1 MIKLE
6 QIAFIGTYDKKD
18 LILNIAKVLTECG
31 LKVLVVDAT
40 LMQRLKYI
48 VPKISNNSITYIS
61 EYLGIDVA
69 LGFINLNGIAQ
80 YLGNASNIP
89 YDYVIIDT
97 DNIQTMNSFMVDKSK
112 KIYVVT
118 SYEQYELR
126 RTIELLKYYNRP
138 IEVTKVVFSA
148 DLENNQEEYF
158 NKLLSE
164 TPVILKKDI
173 VEYADTTQD
182 RKVTLQNQLMG
193 DLSLYHY
200 SSTYKD
206 SLEYHTSLLA
216 EGRAEQSIIRRIIRK
231 K

>member
-1 MIKLE
+1 ME

-40 LMQRLKYI
+40 LMQRLRYI

-69 LGFINLNGIAQ
+69 LGFINLNGIMQ
-80 YLGNASNIP
+80 YLGNMNNIP
-89 YDYVIIDT
+89 YDYVMIDT
-97 DNIQTMNSFMVDKSK
+97 DNIQTMNSFVIDKSK

-126 RTIELLKYYNRP
+126 RTIELLKYYNHP
-138 IEVTKVVFSA
+138 IEATKVVISA
-148 DLENNQEEYF
+148 DLENKQEEYF

-164 TPVILKKDI
+164 TPVKLDSNVI
-173 VEYADTTQD
+173 EYADTTQD
-182 RKVTLQNQLMG
+182 RKVTLQNQLIG
-193 DLSLYHY
+193 DLSFNHY

-206 SLEYHTSLLA
+206 SLEYHTSLIA
-216 EGRAEQSIIRRIIRK
+216 EGRLEQSFIRKVIRK

>member
-1 MIKLE
+1 ME

-18 LILNIAKVLTECG
+18 LILNVAKVLTECG

-40 LMQRLKYI
+40 LMQRLRYI

-69 LGFINLNGIAQ
+69 LGFINLSGIMQ
-80 YLGNASNIP
+80 YLGNMNNIP
-89 YDYVIIDT
+89 YDYVMIDT
-97 DNIQTMNSFMVDKSK
+97 DNIQTMNSFVIDKSK

-126 RTIELLKYYNRP
+126 RTIELLKYYNHQ
-138 IEVTKVVFSA
+138 IEVTKVVISA
-148 DLENNQEEYF
+148 DLENKQEEYF

-164 TPVILKKDI
+164 TPVKLDRNVI
-173 VEYADTTQD
+173 EYADTTQD
-182 RKVTLQNQLMG
+182 RKVTLQNQLIG
-193 DLSLYHY
+193 DLSFNHY

-206 SLEYHTSLLA
+206 SLEYHTSLIA
-216 EGRAEQSIIRRIIRK
+216 EGRVEQSFIRRVIRK

>member
-61 EYLGIDVA
+61 E
-69 LGFINLNGIAQ
+69 

>member
-1 MIKLE
+1 ME

-18 LILNIAKVLTECG
+18 LILNVAKVLTECG

-40 LMQRLKYI
+40 LMQRLRYI

-69 LGFINLNGIAQ
+69 LGFINLNGIMQ
-80 YLGNASNIP
+80 YLGNMNNIP
-89 YDYVIIDT
+89 YDYVMIDT
-97 DNIQTMNSFMVDKSK
+97 DNIQTMNSFVIDKSK

-126 RTIELLKYYNRP
+126 RTIELLKYYNHP
-138 IEVTKVVFSA
+138 IEATKVVISA
-148 DLENNQEEYF
+148 DLENKQEEYF

-164 TPVILKKDI
+164 TPVKLDSNVI
-173 VEYADTTQD
+173 EYADTTQD
-182 RKVTLQNQLMG
+182 RKVTLQNQLIG
-193 DLSLYHY
+193 DLSFNHY

-206 SLEYHTSLLA
+206 SLEYYTSLIA
-216 EGRAEQSIIRRIIRK
+216 EGRLEQSFIRKVIRK

>member
-1 MIKLE
+1 ME

-18 LILNIAKVLTECG
+18 LILNVAKVLTECG

-40 LMQRLKYI
+40 LMQRLRYI

-69 LGFINLNGIAQ
+69 LGFINLNGIMQ
-80 YLGNASNIP
+80 YLGNMNNIP
-89 YDYVIIDT
+89 YDYVMIDT
-97 DNIQTMNSFMVDKSK
+97 DNIQTMNSFMIDKSK

-126 RTIELLKYYNRP
+126 RTIELLKYYNHP
-138 IEVTKVVFSA
+138 IEATKVVISA
-148 DLENNQEEYF
+148 DLENKQEEYF

-164 TPVILKKDI
+164 TPVKLDSNVI
-173 VEYADTTQD
+173 EYADTTQD
-182 RKVTLQNQLMG
+182 RKVTLQNQLIG
-193 DLSLYHY
+193 DLSFNHY

-206 SLEYHTSLLA
+206 SLEYHTSLIA
-216 EGRAEQSIIRRIIRK
+216 EGRLEQSFIRKVIRK